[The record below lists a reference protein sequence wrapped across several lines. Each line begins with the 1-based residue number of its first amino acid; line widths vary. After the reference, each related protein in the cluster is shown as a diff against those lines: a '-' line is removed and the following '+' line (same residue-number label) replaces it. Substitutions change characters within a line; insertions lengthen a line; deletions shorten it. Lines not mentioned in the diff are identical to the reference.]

1 LGVTLLYMWQCGVD
15 QMAAGKRGKDIS
27 QPLCPSARPDM
38 PESTIFGV
46 IGGSADDPHV
56 SYLSEPLP
64 VTQEL
69 LALSQPVKP
78 GEVWRIAARCAGAAC
93 MHFDGSDCQLARRTV
108 ALLPPVSGDLP
119 ACRIR
124 PRCQWWRQEGK
135 AACSRCPAIVTESY
149 LPSEAVRE
157 AAKPR

>member
-1 LGVTLLYMWQCGVD
+1 MWQCGVD
-15 QMAAGKRGKDIS
+15 QMAAGKGGKDVS

-78 GEVWRIAARCAGAAC
+78 EEVWR
-93 MHFDGSDCQLARRTV
+93 DRRTLRGRCLHALRRLGLSIGEKDSCVV
-108 ALLPPVSGDLP
+108 ATG
-119 ACRIR
+119 I
-124 PRCQWWRQEGK
+124 G
-135 AACSRCPAIVTESY
+135 
-149 LPSEAVRE
+149 
-157 AAKPR
+157 